1 MYAPAQVHERC
12 LPFINKKKLKKL
24 KVTILSSRNGW
35 KLYFFPLHR
44 KKQVRFW
51 SFYMIISTP
60 TMEMDPVL
68 LYMIS
73 HCNHA
78 GEEMQIV
85 VVMGLVVSLPDQA
98 SIWKFRYPTQNKF
111 WIKSFV

>member
-1 MYAPAQVHERC
+1 
-12 LPFINKKKLKKL
+12 
-24 KVTILSSRNGW
+24 
-35 KLYFFPLHR
+35 
-44 KKQVRFW
+44 
-51 SFYMIISTP
+51 
-60 TMEMDPVL
+60 MEMDPVL

-98 SIWKFRYPTQNKF
+98 SIWKFRWRAPLRSVGFLGLYLGE
-111 WIKSFV
+111 